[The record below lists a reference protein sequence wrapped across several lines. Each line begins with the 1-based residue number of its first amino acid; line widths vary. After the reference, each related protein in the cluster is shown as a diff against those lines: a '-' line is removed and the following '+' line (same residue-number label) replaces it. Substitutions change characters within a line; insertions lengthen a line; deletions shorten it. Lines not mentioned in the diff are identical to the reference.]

1 MTYDGIGR
9 ENRMSTRHL
18 VDPQIRE
25 MLDMPSLD
33 LTAETLP
40 EIRANP
46 LFTGELVPPPPFPVS
61 EVFAPV
67 PDAPD
72 VRLVIMNPPSARI
85 DRGAVLHLHGGGMV
99 VGTADRAV
107 ADKPQLALAHD
118 CVVVSVDYRLA
129 PETPFPGPQ
138 EDNYA
143 ALLWLADNAASLGV
157 DPARIVVMG
166 ESAGGGLAASLAL
179 MTRDRGGPALA
190 GQVLIYPMLDWRTGG
205 ADCPYANRHTGEW
218 VWTREKNRFGWD
230 ALRGDYEPIDAR
242 KAWFSPALAD
252 DLARLPPAYLC
263 TGALDLF
270 LDEDLAYA
278 RRLIDSGVP
287 TELHVYPG
295 AIHAF
300 EMVPETTLAEQA
312 ATDLRR
318 GLARLLG

>member
-1 MTYDGIGR
+1 
-9 ENRMSTRHL
+9 MSTTRHL
-18 VDPQIRE
+18 VDPQIAPMLE
-25 MLDMPSLD
+25 MPALD
-33 LTAETLP
+33 LTDEALP

-61 EVFAPV
+61 EAFAPV
-67 PDAPD
+67 AGGPA
-72 VRLVIMNPPSARI
+72 VRLVIMNPPSTATN
-85 DRGAVLHLHGGGMV
+85 RGAILHLHGGGMV

-107 ADKPQLALAHD
+107 ADKPQLALEHD

-143 ALLWLADNAASLGV
+143 ALHWLVAHAAELGV

-179 MTRDRGGPALA
+179 MARDTGGPKLA

-205 ADCPYANRHTGEW
+205 PDCPYGNRHTGEW
-218 VWTREKNRFGWD
+218 IWTRDKNRFGWE
-230 ALRGDYEPIDAR
+230 ALRGDYQPTDAR
-242 KAWFSPALAD
+242 SAWFSPALAH
-252 DLARLPPAYLC
+252 DLADLPPAYIS

-270 LDEDLAYA
+270 VDENLAYA
-278 RRLIDSGVP
+278 RRLIDGGVP

-300 EMVPETTLAEQA
+300 EMVPDTSLAEQA
-312 ATDLRR
+312 AMDLRR
-318 GLARLLG
+318 GLGRLLG

>member
-1 MTYDGIGR
+1 
-9 ENRMSTRHL
+9 MSVSRHL
-18 VDPQIRE
+18 VDPEIE
-25 MLDMPSLD
+25 MMLEMPNLD

-46 LFTGELVPPPPFPVS
+46 LFTGAEVPPPPFPVS
-61 EVFAPV
+61 EAFAPV
-67 PDAPD
+67 ADGPD
-72 VRLVIMNPPSARI
+72 VRLVVMGPPSQAAN
-85 DRGAVLHLHGGGMV
+85 RGAILHIHGGGMV

-107 ADKPQLALAHD
+107 ADKPHLALQHD

-138 EDNYA
+138 EDNYG

-179 MTRDRGGPALA
+179 MARDRGGPRLA

-205 ADCPYANRHTGEW
+205 PDDLYKNRHTGEFI
-218 VWTREKNRFGWD
+218 WTREKNRFGWE
-230 ALRGDYEPIDAR
+230 ALRGVYRPSDDH
-242 KAWFSPALAD
+242 KGWFSPALAD
-252 DLARLPPAYLC
+252 DLADLAPAYIV

-278 RRLIDSGVP
+278 RRLIDCGVQ

-300 EMVPETTLAEQA
+300 EMVPDTTLAEQA
-312 ATDLRR
+312 AMDLRR
-318 GLARLLG
+318 GIDRLLR

>member
-1 MTYDGIGR
+1 
-9 ENRMSTRHL
+9 MSMSRHL
-18 VDPQIRE
+18 VDPEIE
-25 MLDMPSLD
+25 MMLEMPSLE
-33 LTAETLP
+33 LTPETLP
-40 EIRANP
+40 DIRANP
-46 LFTGELVPPPPFPVS
+46 MFTGAEVPPPPFPVS

-67 PDAPD
+67 EGGPD
-72 VRLVIMNPPSARI
+72 VRLVVMNPPSPATG
-85 DRGAVLHLHGGGMV
+85 RGAALHIHGGGMV

-107 ADKPQLALAHD
+107 ADKPHLALEHD

-143 ALLWLADNAASLGV
+143 ALLWLVEHAAELGV

-179 MTRDRGGPALA
+179 MARDRGGPRVA

-205 ADCPYANRHTGEW
+205 PDDPYRNRHTGEFI
-218 VWTREKNRFGWD
+218 WTRDKNRFGWE
-230 ALRGDYEPIDAR
+230 ALRGGYQPNDER
-242 KAWFSPALAD
+242 KAWFSPSLAED
-252 DLARLPPAYLC
+252 LSDLAPAYIA

-270 LDEDLAYA
+270 LDEDLDYA
-278 RRLIDSGVP
+278 RRLIDCGVR

-300 EMVPETTLAEQA
+300 EMVPETGLARQA
-312 ATDLRR
+312 AMDLKR

>member
-1 MTYDGIGR
+1 
-9 ENRMSTRHL
+9 MSLTRHL
-18 VDPQIRE
+18 VDSQILE
-25 MLDMPSLD
+25 MLDMPALD
-33 LTAETLP
+33 LTPETLP

-61 EVFAPV
+61 EAWAPSGHG
-67 PDAPD
+67 PD
-72 VRLVIMNPPSARI
+72 VRLVIMNPPSARTN
-85 DRGAVLHLHGGGMV
+85 RGAVLHLHGGGMV
-99 VGTADRAV
+99 VGTPDRAV
-107 ADKPQLALAHD
+107 ADKPHLALDHD

-166 ESAGGGLAASLAL
+166 ESAGGGLAAALAL
-179 MTRDRGGPALA
+179 MTRDRGGPRLA

-205 ADCPYANRHTGEW
+205 PECPYANRHTGEW
-218 VWTREKNRFGWD
+218 IWTRDKNRFGWE
-230 ALRGDYEPIDAR
+230 ALRGDYAADDER

-252 DLARLPPAYLC
+252 DLSRLAPVYLS

-278 RRLIDSGVP
+278 RRLIDCGVQ

-300 EMVPETTLAEQA
+300 EMVPDTALAEQA
-312 ATDLRR
+312 AMDLRR
-318 GLARLLG
+318 GLGRLLG